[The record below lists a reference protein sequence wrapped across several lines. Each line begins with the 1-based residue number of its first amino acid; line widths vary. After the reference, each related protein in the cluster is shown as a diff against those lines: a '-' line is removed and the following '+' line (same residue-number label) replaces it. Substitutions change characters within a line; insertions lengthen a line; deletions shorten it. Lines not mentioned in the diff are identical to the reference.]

1 VVFCPNLGKKVTH
14 FSGKGGEFMANY
26 KDIIAQVQKKGGI
39 IEAFHALQKEYNY
52 IPAEALS
59 EAARAFGL
67 SEAQAYGVA
76 TFYSYLSVEKRGKYI
91 IRMCESAPCHVA
103 GADAVIKAIE
113 DYLGIKTGQTTAD
126 GKFTLE
132 LTECVGQCQATPVIT
147 INSEPIYNVS
157 PEMIPA
163 LLAEFK

>member
-1 VVFCPNLGKKVTH
+1 
-14 FSGKGGEFMANY
+14 MANY
-26 KDIIAQVQKKGGI
+26 KDIIANCKDTKGGI
-39 IEAFHALQKEYNY
+39 IEAYHALQNEFNY
-52 IPAEALS
+52 ISHEALV
-59 EAARAFGL
+59 EAARMFGI

-103 GADAVIKAIE
+103 GADEVLKAIE
-113 DYLGIKTGQTTAD
+113 SQLGIKVGETTPD

-147 INSEPIYNVS
+147 VNSEPIFNVTVTML
-157 PEMIPA
+157 PQI
-163 LLAEFK
+163 LAAYK

>member
-1 VVFCPNLGKKVTH
+1 
-14 FSGKGGEFMANY
+14 MANY
-26 KDIIAQVQKKGGI
+26 KDIIDNCKSTKGGI
-39 IEAFHALQKEYNY
+39 IEAFHALQKEFNY
-52 IPAEALS
+52 IPQEALT

-103 GADAVIKAIE
+103 GADEVIKAME
-113 DYLGIKTGQTTAD
+113 DYLGINVGETTAD

-132 LTECVGQCQATPVIT
+132 LCECIGQCQATPVISV
-147 INSEPIYNVS
+147 NSKPIFNVTAQQI
-157 PEMIPA
+157 PEI
-163 LLAEFK
+163 LGQYK